1 MKRLFCLVA
10 AAALAAGSMQP
21 VAARSRK
28 SRRPPAPMN
37 KKVKYDAY
45 KGTDIAQISYLT
57 SRQEFRVGRPPYRV
71 DRFQVA
77 EFVLIAEHTRKY
89 LRPDIKAEIQ
99 LAPGRNKP
107 ELMANKNFQKKFKTL
122 VKSYQKL
129 VQSFGKTK
137 YPKVCK
143 QAFETYQSA
152 MQDEIFLAEAIAK
165 RMFISQQIRA
175 RELLRQD
182 LKDRF
187 RKRDPTWFDRLCD
200 AFEDSANLAKF
211 YGDFVDMLIEPQLK
225 KAKAEAE
232 KAMAAVG
239 VEYAV
244 AVEEKDD
251 GIIK

>member
-1 MKRLFCLVA
+1 MKRLFFLVA
-10 AAALAAGSMQP
+10 AAWLAASMGQP
-21 VAARSRK
+21 AAAGKKK
-28 SRRPPAPMN
+28 SKKPPAPMN

-45 KGTDIAQISYLT
+45 QGTDIAQIVYLT

-77 EFVLIAEHTRKY
+77 EFVLIADHTRKY
-89 LRPDIKAEIQ
+89 LRPDITSEIK
-99 LAPGRNKP
+99 LAPGRTKP

-122 VKSYQKL
+122 IGSYKKL
-129 VQSFGKTK
+129 LQSFGKIK
-137 YPKVCK
+137 HPKTCK
-143 QAFETYQSA
+143 QSFATYRTA

-165 RMFISQQIRA
+165 RMFTSQQIRA
-175 RELLRQD
+175 RELLRKD

-187 RKRDPTWFDRLCD
+187 RARDPNWFDRLCD
-200 AFEDSANLAKF
+200 AFEDSANLAIF
-211 YGDFVDMLIEPQLK
+211 YGSFVDMLIEPALK

-244 AVEEKDD
+244 AVEEKND
-251 GIIK
+251 GVIE